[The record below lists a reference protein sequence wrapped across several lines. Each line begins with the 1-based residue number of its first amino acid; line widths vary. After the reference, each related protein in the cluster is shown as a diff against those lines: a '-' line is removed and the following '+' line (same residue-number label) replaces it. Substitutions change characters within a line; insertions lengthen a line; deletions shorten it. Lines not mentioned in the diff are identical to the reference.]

1 MGRMKIDRR
10 TFLQVGGAAGLAGFG
25 AGQVHAQADLERYQ
39 DGASQWPICLNTST
53 IRPAALT
60 EKVRIA
66 DEVGYDGIELWI
78 NDLEKYE
85 QEGGD
90 LKELG
95 AEIRDRGLFVPN
107 VIGLWDGMPGTQE
120 EWDASLPKSRE
131 RMRMSRDVGSRC
143 IAALPF
149 PDRED
154 FDIRWGTYRYRDLLR
169 MGRDEYG
176 LRVIMEFIGFL
187 KGVNRLGQACAMAID
202 SNEPTAAVLPD
213 TFHLYRGGSGFRGIR
228 HLAPEF
234 IADFHWNDV
243 PATPGQFE
251 LRDRD
256 RIFPGDGILPL
267 KECLRDLAAI
277 GYAGPLSLELFNEE
291 HWKMDPKIV
300 AEQGLQKMIVNVAG
314 TFG

>member
-1 MGRMKIDRR
+1 MGGTKLNRR
-10 TFLQVGGAAGLAGFG
+10 TFLQAGGAAGLAGV
-25 AGQVHAQADLERYQ
+25 AAAPVDARADSRRYQ
-39 DGASQWPICLNTST
+39 NGASLWPVCLNTST
-53 IRPAALT
+53 IRPAALKD
-60 EKVRIA
+60 KVRIA
-66 DEVGYDGIELWI
+66 DETGYDGIELWV
-78 NDLEKYE
+78 NELEKYE
-85 QEGGD
+85 AEGGD
-90 LKELG
+90 LKALG

-107 VIGLWDGMPGTQE
+107 VIGLWDGMPATQE
-120 EWDASLPKSRE
+120 EWEASLPKSRE
-131 RMRMSRDVGSRC
+131 RMRMARDVGSRC

-154 FDIRWGTYRYRDLLR
+154 FDIRWGTERYRDLLR
-169 MGRDEYG
+169 IGRDEYE

-202 SNEPTAAVLPD
+202 ADEPTAAVLPD
-213 TFHLYRGGSGFRGIR
+213 TFHLYRGGSGFNGIK
-228 HLAPEF
+228 HLSPEF

-256 RIFPGDGILPL
+256 RIFPGDGVLPL

-277 GYAGPLSLELFNEE
+277 GYRGPLSLELFNEE

-300 AEQGLQKMIVNVAG
+300 AEQGLQKMIANVEG